1 MLAII
6 ATMMFQRLS
15 SACLRAVQLLAAS
28 VAVASSA
35 QQQIVYDNT
44 TTYLDRFAGEEGE
57 FGDEIILAGTARL
70 LTQIQFEYFGDFAQQ
85 GDELAKVR
93 IYTNEKVYDL
103 YRNEPTKVLF
113 ESGFFPI
120 NPGYNSRS
128 ITVPGVLLP
137 EVVTFTIEFRGL
149 ASTEKAGLLLYSPPS
164 VGQSWNELWRRNDEG
179 NWQPIIYS
187 RTDPT
192 LKANTALRLTA
203 REELRLHGQA
213 MSAGRKFGF
222 SIKGLNAGRY
232 VVETS
237 TDLVTWTEVESN
249 SVVGQV
255 ASFERSA
262 DSTPSAFFR
271 IREVQ

>member
-1 MLAII
+1 MI
-6 ATMMFQRLS
+6 FQRLS
-15 SACLRAVQLLAAS
+15 SIGLRAVQILAAS
-28 VAVASSA
+28 AAVASSA
-35 QQQIVYDNT
+35 QQIVYDNT

-57 FGDEIILAGTARL
+57 FGDEIILGGTARL

-93 IYTNEKVYDL
+93 IYTNDKVYDL
-103 YRNEPTKVLF
+103 FRNEPTTVLF
-113 ESGFFPI
+113 ESGYFPI

-128 ITVPGVLLP
+128 IAVPGVLLP

-149 ASTEKAGLLLYSPPS
+149 ASTEKAGLLLYSPPT
-164 VGQSWNELWRRNDEG
+164 VGRSWNEFWRRSEEG

-192 LKANTALRLTA
+192 LKANAALRLTA
-203 REELRLHGQA
+203 REELRMHGQS
-213 MSAGRKFGF
+213 MSEGRKFGF

-232 VVETS
+232 IVETS
-237 TDLVTWTEVESN
+237 TDLVTWTEVESK
-249 SVVGQV
+249 SVVGQI

-271 IREVQ
+271 IREAQ